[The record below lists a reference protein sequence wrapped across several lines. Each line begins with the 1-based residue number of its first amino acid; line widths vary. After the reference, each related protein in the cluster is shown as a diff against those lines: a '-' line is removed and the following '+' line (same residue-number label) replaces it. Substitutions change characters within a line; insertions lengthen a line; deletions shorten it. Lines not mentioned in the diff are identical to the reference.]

1 MVIIVFRRSPIS
13 LQRVRKESDEEVNT
27 GGEGDE
33 RGGEKREKEG
43 RRMEEMRGD
52 ETEPKKTN
60 QKEPRKICTCK
71 HHTSTESNHEEHTG
85 FTLVWLKVQR
95 KSRQSRVRYKVRRGQ
110 KERRIKR
117 SLKKTRRVKE
127 SKAPP
132 NRTVIG
138 SGGQFLLF
146 DGRIC
151 RKIKKRLNFYLLSF
165 FYFYFFNNNVCWA
178 SHPTGLVLEVCD
190 RFSAEGTRP
199 APQLVWWLR
208 VYESRSFPEALFN
221 NSRAR
226 RWYVIW
232 NF

>member
-1 MVIIVFRRSPIS
+1 MQSHFPSACEEGVRWGGQHKGGGGWERG
-13 LQRVRKESDEEVNT
+13 RKERKGREED
-27 GGEGDE
+27 GRDE
-33 RGGEKREKEG
+33 RRRNRTEKNKQ
-43 RRMEEMRGD
+43 
-52 ETEPKKTN
+52 TN

-110 KERRIKR
+110 KERGIKR

-178 SHPTGLVLEVCD
+178 SHPTRLVLEVCD

-208 VYESRSFPEALFN
+208 VYESRSFPEALFL
-221 NSRAR
+221 R
-226 RWYVIW
+226 RVK
-232 NF
+232 